1 MTRRLVAILLCVIS
15 ASTVFGGDIA
25 MFENLGF
32 SSDGSVFAFGQYGV
46 LEGMSNPYAELY
58 VVDVVAN
65 RFVSGGTFAMSD
77 DAPLTL
83 GQDGRGA
90 LYYLMGRAHSLLESR
105 GIEHLT
111 TGRPIYILVNGDE
124 PRERLT
130 FRDFN
135 TSTRYDVHLSQ
146 RSRGSDED
154 GSASFY
160 IDLTLTLSDERVR
173 TFTIG
178 QPGYYRDGVADYRI
192 TQIMVGPNEDSVVFV
207 VQKTMRDGS
216 IRYMVE
222 TVSL

>member
-1 MTRRLVAILLCVIS
+1 MTRRLVAILLCVLT

-46 LEGMSNPYAELY
+46 REGMANPYAELY
-58 VVDVVAN
+58 VVDVAGN
-65 RFVSGGTFAMSD
+65 RFVSDGVYSMAD
-77 DAPLTL
+77 NAPLSL

-90 LYYLMGRAHSLLESR
+90 LYYLLGRAHSVLQSR
-105 GIEHLT
+105 GVQHLT
-111 TGRPIYILVNGDE
+111 TGRPIYILVNGAE

-135 TSTRYDVHLSQ
+135 TNTRYDVRLEQ
-146 RSRGSDED
+146 TRRGSGDD
-154 GSASFY
+154 SSASFY
-160 IDLTLTLSDERVR
+160 IDLTLTLSDDRVR

-192 TQIMVGPNEDSVVFV
+192 TQILVGPGENTVVFV
-207 VQKTMRDGS
+207 VQKQMDDGS
-216 IRYMVE
+216 VRYMVE
-222 TVSL
+222 TVAL